1 MLDMLEL
8 GRIGNSLRTAV
19 PQLAGQPGEPLHA
32 PLTLPDPPGSGRRVQ
47 QQQQLYVILRP
58 SIVSRVITTQIPLN
72 PLKIC
77 DGESFDVQK
86 GEIP

>member
-19 PQLAGQPGEPLHA
+19 PWLAGQPGEPLHA

-47 QQQQLYVILRP
+47 QQQQQLWK
-58 SIVSRVITTQIPLN
+58 SM
-72 PLKIC
+72 
-77 DGESFDVQK
+77 
-86 GEIP
+86 